1 MNIDKK
7 VAIITGGASGMGAAT
22 AIQLAKQG
30 AQVAL
35 LDMNLE
41 GAQSLAEE
49 LGGMAVSCDV
59 SDADSAENAL
69 QAVVKQYGEVHLAVN
84 CAGIAP
90 AKRVVAKDGSA
101 MPLDNFKRVIDINL
115 IGTFN
120 IVRLVSAQMSQQ
132 QPQTD
137 SGERGVIINTAS
149 VAAFEGQIG
158 QAAYSASK
166 GGIVA
171 MALPIARELER
182 FGIRVMTIAP
192 GIMSTPMMAGMP
204 ENVQQALAQTVTFP
218 KRLGEASEYASLVQH
233 IVENEY
239 LNGEVIRLDGAIRMS
254 AR

>member
-7 VAIITGGASGMGAAT
+7 VAVITGGASGMGAAT

-30 AQVAL
+30 ARVAL
-35 LDMNLE
+35 LDMNID
-41 GAQSLAEE
+41 GAKSLAEE
-49 LGGMAVSCDV
+49 LGGIAVSCDV
-59 SDADSAENAL
+59 SDADSADNAM
-69 QAVVKQYGEVHLAVN
+69 QQVVKQCGTVHLVVN
-84 CAGIAP
+84 CAGVAP
-90 AKRVVAKDGSA
+90 AKRVVAKDNSA
-101 MPLDNFKRVIDINL
+101 MPLADFKRVIDINL

-120 IVRLVSAQMSQQ
+120 ILRLAAAQMSQQ

-192 GIMSTPMMAGMP
+192 GIMATPMMAGMP
-204 ENVQQALAQTVTFP
+204 DNVQQALAQTVTFP
-218 KRLGEASEYASLVQH
+218 KRLGGASEYANLVQH
-233 IVENEY
+233 IIENEY